1 MQVPDTATRP
11 QSDGA
16 TPRGRAVRG
25 RSRPSTAAPRGRGV
39 LPDGRRDEFAALPLR
54 LAFPLAVVGGLL
66 FALSFPEP
74 GWWFLAY
81 PAMACM
87 LLAAMG
93 QRARRAAWLG
103 YVAGAA
109 FWLPAISWAGRY
121 LGPVPW
127 LALALFEAAY
137 FALGSVA
144 IALAYRWVA
153 RVLPSTAWRVWGL
166 PAVVA
171 GLWTGREWFSGS
183 WPYEGFAWGRV
194 GLSQSQ
200 GPFTHLAAYVGVLG
214 VTFVVVYCVAVVLSL
229 ALVVPRAPGAVLG
242 APVRVA
248 AAGLLVAVVLA
259 VPAWPTRV
267 DGSIRVEAVQGN
279 GPAGYFDR
287 AQPGE
292 VLAAQVAA
300 TDVEARGVDLVVWPE
315 AAAEADPRRFPAVA
329 DALDSVVDT
338 VGAPLVAGAIT
349 QTSSGVLHNTSFVW
363 TADGWQSSYDKK
375 RPVPFGEYVPDRW
388 FFSKLAPSLI
398 GLLQR
403 DYTPGTKPNVLDVAG
418 VRAGIAVCF
427 DIVDDGLTSD
437 MARGGA
443 QVILAQ
449 TNNADFSGTDENLQQ
464 LEIARLRA
472 VETGRSLVNVSTV
485 GASQVIDPTGR
496 TIDRVPEYTATSMIT
511 DVPLGTGTT
520 PATVASGSVTLVVS
534 LGALLV
540 LLACAPWGRR
550 RARPR
555 RRAA

>member
-1 MQVPDTATRP
+1 VRAPDSAVRP
-11 QSDGA
+11 RDAGF
-16 TPRGRAVRG
+16 TPRRRVRLETPLDPAV
-25 RSRPSTAAPRGRGV
+25 SRDPGGASVG
-39 LPDGRRDEFAALPLR
+39 GRRPDFDALPLGQ
-54 LAFPLAVVGGLL
+54 AFPLAVIGGVL
-66 FALSFPEP
+66 FALSFPSP

-81 PAMACM
+81 PALACM

-109 FWLPAISWAGRY
+109 FYVPAISWAGRY

-127 LALALFEAAY
+127 FALALFEAVF

-153 RVLPSTAWRVWGL
+153 RVVPSTAGRVWGL

-171 GLWTGREWFSGS
+171 ALWTGREWFSGS
-183 WPYEGFAWGRV
+183 WPYGGFAWGRV
-194 GLSQSQ
+194 GLSQSES
-200 GPFTHLAAYVGVLG
+200 PFAHLAAYVGVLG

-229 ALVVPRAPGAVLG
+229 ALVVPRGPGAALRV
-242 APVRVA
+242 PVRIA
-248 AAGLLVAVVLA
+248 TAGLLVAAVLA
-259 VPAWPTRV
+259 VPAWPTATN
-267 DGSIRVEAVQGN
+267 GSIRVESVQGN

-287 AQPGE
+287 ATPGE
-292 VLAAQVAA
+292 VLDSQVAA
-300 TDVEARGVDLVVWPE
+300 TDVDAKGVDLVVWPE
-315 AAAEADPRRFPAVA
+315 ASAEFDPRQQPVIAS
-329 DALDSVVDT
+329 ALDSVVDS
-338 VGAPLVAGAIT
+338 VGAPIVAGAIT
-349 QTSSGVLHNTSFVW
+349 QTPSGVLHNTSFVW

-403 DYTPGTKPNVLDVAG
+403 DYTPGTKPNVLSVAG
-418 VRAGIAVCF
+418 VKAGIAICF
-427 DIVDDGLTSD
+427 DIVDDGLTRD

-464 LEIARLRA
+464 LEIARMRA
-472 VETGRSLVNVSTV
+472 IETGRSLVNISTV

-511 DVPLGTGTT
+511 DVPLGTSTT
-520 PATVASGSVTLVVS
+520 PATIASGSIALLLS
-534 LGALLV
+534 LGGLLT
-540 LLACAPWGRR
+540 LLACAPWGSRARR
-550 RARPR
+550 RA
-555 RRAA
+555 

>member
-1 MQVPDTATRP
+1 MQAPDTASRP
-11 QSDGA
+11 QPSGA
-16 TPRGRAVRG
+16 IPRGRAVRG
-25 RSRPSTAAPRGRGV
+25 PSRSSTASRLGHGV

-74 GWWFLAY
+74 GWWFFAY

-171 GLWTGREWFSGS
+171 GLWTAREWFSGS

-248 AAGLLVAVVLA
+248 TAGLLVAVVLA

-363 TADGWQSSYDKK
+363 TAEGWQSSYDKK

-496 TIDRVPEYTATSMIT
+496 TIDRIPEYTATSMIT

-540 LLACAPWGRR
+540 LLACVPWGRR